1 MPSLITPV
9 TMDTFSDDTR
19 NTASQ
24 IINTVAAQ
32 IAVYNKDC
40 IVNREK
46 FNDNERLV
54 KLEKAMR
61 RYLESDDAEEI
72 KSAEQKLIDSE
83 SRLKEKERKL
93 MDSLSLTNGVG
104 DDSDHPYNRL
114 KKCDFQRPYTRQLV
128 TLVLHLCDC
137 WDWDTWYS
145 KVENLYGPCLDVSIK
160 KEVEKDEQL
169 ELPLKNWMF
178 GILGALNE
186 TFDAYRRLHIDFERA
201 SFGEGKI
208 EWSAGKKAILIRHY
222 KRYQKL
228 ILNKEKMN
236 VPSISFESK
245 HPLDLCLKESINIE
259 KMFKSQWHASEEDNE
274 ALHIWKDVFIMQSNS
289 NGDIEMWQIDFMAY
303 QANTGKLIFVNIKGF
318 VTDFTDQDSQDKM
331 EKLIEVVKSGDFTGS
346 GEKVGMAG
354 WREKFPQALRP
365 IQKYGSLSD
374 ISALWVT
381 PNYNKSEGSL
391 DLKTRHASH
400 SVPQEIHNKVATG
413 LIQNINPDIKYD
425 YTGITSSSGVEVDN
439 LSLIPVQTQI
449 EICEHITENKAP
461 YVWTAN
467 SDWSSVLGSEA
478 VSVKKYNECIIW
490 RRLA

>member
-1 MPSLITPV
+1 
-9 TMDTFSDDTR
+9 
-19 NTASQ
+19 
-24 IINTVAAQ
+24 
-32 IAVYNKDC
+32 
-40 IVNREK
+40 
-46 FNDNERLV
+46 
-54 KLEKAMR
+54 
-61 RYLESDDAEEI
+61 
-72 KSAEQKLIDSE
+72 
-83 SRLKEKERKL
+83 
-93 MDSLSLTNGVG
+93 
-104 DDSDHPYNRL
+104 
-114 KKCDFQRPYTRQLV
+114 
-128 TLVLHLCDC
+128 
-137 WDWDTWYS
+137 
-145 KVENLYGPCLDVSIK
+145 
-160 KEVEKDEQL
+160 
-169 ELPLKNWMF
+169 
-178 GILGALNE
+178 
-186 TFDAYRRLHIDFERA
+186 
-201 SFGEGKI
+201 
-208 EWSAGKKAILIRHY
+208 
-222 KRYQKL
+222 
-228 ILNKEKMN
+228 
-236 VPSISFESK
+236 
-245 HPLDLCLKESINIE
+245 
-259 KMFKSQWHASEEDNE
+259 
-274 ALHIWKDVFIMQSNS
+274 
-289 NGDIEMWQIDFMAY
+289 
-303 QANTGKLIFVNIKGF
+303 ANTGKLIFVNIKGF

-381 PNYNKSEGSL
+381 PNYNKSEGPL
-391 DLKTRHASH
+391 DLKTHHASH